1 MSAPKSSKIKYLSS
15 YLFDTVIESFDSK
28 KNGKINVVMLEGKLM
43 VNTRNANQ
51 TFDGLHFL
59 FQAIFAD
66 LQIEKNPP
74 KKVLCFGL
82 GGGSIVYILKNE
94 LKIQGYITAI
104 EYDEI
109 MVEIANKYFDLQQF
123 NNLDVIT
130 EDAFVYAAEQA
141 DKSNFDLI
149 IVDLFE
155 DNKAVEKIYDAA
167 FNDQLLQM
175 CPHGTIIINTICNTK
190 IQENQTQKLL
200 GFYQNKGLNC
210 EVKTFPISNKNK
222 VLIVNT

>member
-15 YLFDTVIESFDSK
+15 YLFDTVVESFDSP

-51 TFDGLHFL
+51 SFDGLHFL

-66 LQIEKNPP
+66 LRIEKNPP
-74 KKVLCFGL
+74 NKVLCFGL
-82 GGGSIVYILKNE
+82 GGGSIVHILKNE
-94 LKIQGYITAI
+94 LKIQGHITAV

-109 MVEIANKYFDLQQF
+109 MVQIAQKYFDLQLF

-130 EDAFVYAAEQA
+130 EDAFIYTSKQA
-141 DKSNFDLI
+141 NKNTFDLI

-155 DNKAVEKIYDAA
+155 DNKAVDKIYDAG
-167 FNDQLLQM
+167 FNEQLLQM

-190 IQENQTQKLL
+190 IQENETQKLL
-200 GFYQNKGLNC
+200 GFYQNKGLDC
-210 EVKTFPISNKNK
+210 VVKTFPISNKNK

>member
-15 YLFDTVIESFDSK
+15 YLFDTVVESFDSP

-51 TFDGLHFL
+51 SFDGLHFL
-59 FQAIFAD
+59 FQAVFAD

-74 KKVLCFGL
+74 NKVLCFGL
-82 GGGSIVYILKNE
+82 GGGSIVHILKNE
-94 LKIQGYITAI
+94 LKIQGHITAV

-109 MVEIANKYFDLQQF
+109 MVEIAKKYFDLQQF

-130 EDAFVYAAEQA
+130 EDAFVYASEQA
-141 DKSNFDLI
+141 NKNTFDLI

-167 FNDQLLQM
+167 FNEQLLQM

-200 GFYQNKGLNC
+200 GFYQNKGLDC
-210 EVKTFPISNKNK
+210 VVKTFPISNKNK

>member
-1 MSAPKSSKIKYLSS
+1 MSAPKSSKIKHLSS

-51 TFDGLHFL
+51 SFDGLHFL

-130 EDAFVYAAEQA
+130 EDAFFYAAEQA

>member
-1 MSAPKSSKIKYLSS
+1 MSVQKSSKIKYLSS

-51 TFDGLHFL
+51 SFDGLHFL
-59 FQAIFAD
+59 FQAIFSY

-74 KKVLCFGL
+74 KKVLCLGL
-82 GGGSIVYILKNE
+82 GGGSIIHILKNE
-94 LKIQGYITAI
+94 LKMLGHITAV
-104 EYDEI
+104 EYDEV
-109 MVEIANKYFDLQQF
+109 MVEIAKKYFDLQQF
-123 NNLDVIT
+123 NHLDVIT
-130 EDAFVYAAEQA
+130 EDAFIYAAEQA
-141 DKSNFDLI
+141 NKNTFDLI

-167 FNDQLLQM
+167 FNEQLLQM
-175 CPHGTIIINTICNTK
+175 CPNGTIIINTICNTK

>member
-1 MSAPKSSKIKYLSS
+1 MSAPKSSKLKYLSS
-15 YLFDTVIESFDSK
+15 YLFDTVVESFDSP

-51 TFDGLHFL
+51 SFDGLHFL
-59 FQAIFAD
+59 FQAVFAD

-74 KKVLCFGL
+74 NKVLCFGL
-82 GGGSIVYILKNE
+82 GGGSIVHILKNE
-94 LKIQGYITAI
+94 LKIQGHITAV

-109 MVEIANKYFDLQQF
+109 MVKIAQKYFELQQF

-130 EDAFVYAAEQA
+130 EDAFIYAAEQA
-141 DKSNFDLI
+141 DKSTFDLI

-155 DNKAVEKIYDAA
+155 DNKAVEKIHDTD
-167 FNDQLLQM
+167 FNEQLLQM
-175 CPHGTIIINTICNTK
+175 CPHGNIIINTICNTK

-210 EVKTFPISNKNK
+210 EVKSFPISNKNK

>member
-15 YLFDTVIESFDSK
+15 YLFDTVVESFDSP

-51 TFDGLHFL
+51 SFDGLHFL
-59 FQAIFAD
+59 FQAVFAD
-66 LQIEKNPP
+66 LQIEKKPP
-74 KKVLCFGL
+74 NKVLCFGL
-82 GGGSIVYILKNE
+82 GGGSIVHILKNE
-94 LKIQGYITAI
+94 LKMLGHITTV

-109 MVEIANKYFDLQQF
+109 MVEIAKKYFDLQQF
-123 NNLDVIT
+123 NNLEVIT
-130 EDAFVYAAEQA
+130 KDAFIYAAEQA
-141 DKSNFDLI
+141 DKNIFDLI

-155 DNKAVEKIYDAA
+155 DNKAVEKIYDSA
-167 FNDQLLQM
+167 FNEQLLQM

-200 GFYQNKGLNC
+200 GFYQNKGMDC
-210 EVKTFPISNKNK
+210 VVKTFPISSKNK

>member
-1 MSAPKSSKIKYLSS
+1 MSAPKSSKLKYLSS
-15 YLFDTVIESFDSK
+15 YLFDTVVESFDSP

-51 TFDGLHFL
+51 SFDGLHFL
-59 FQAIFAD
+59 FQAVFAD

-74 KKVLCFGL
+74 NKVLCFGL
-82 GGGSIVYILKNE
+82 GGGSIVHILKNE
-94 LKIQGYITAI
+94 LKIQGHITAV

-109 MVEIANKYFDLQQF
+109 MVKIAQKYFDLQQF

-130 EDAFVYAAEQA
+130 EDAFIYAAEQA
-141 DKSNFDLI
+141 DKSTFDLI

-155 DNKAVEKIYDAA
+155 DNKAVEKIHYTD
-167 FNDQLLQM
+167 FNEQLLQM
-175 CPHGTIIINTICNTK
+175 CPHGNIIINTICNTK

-210 EVKTFPISNKNK
+210 EVKSFPISNKNK

>member
-1 MSAPKSSKIKYLSS
+1 MSAPKSSKLKYLSS
-15 YLFDTVIESFDSK
+15 YLFDTVIESFDSH

-51 TFDGLHFL
+51 SFDGLHFL

-66 LQIEKNPP
+66 LKIEKNPP
-74 KKVLCFGL
+74 NKLLCFGL
-82 GGGSIVYILKNE
+82 GGGSIVHILKKE
-94 LKIQGYITAI
+94 LQLNCKITAV

-109 MVEIANKYFDLQQF
+109 MVEIAKKYFDLQQF

-130 EDAFVYAAEQA
+130 EDAFIFAAEQA
-141 DKSNFDLI
+141 DKSIFDLI

-155 DNKAVEKIYDAA
+155 DNKAVDKIYDAA
-167 FNDQLLQM
+167 FNEQLLQM

-190 IQENQTQKLL
+190 IQENETQKLL

>member
-1 MSAPKSSKIKYLSS
+1 MSAPKSSKLKYLSS
-15 YLFDTVIESFDSK
+15 YLFDTVVESFDSP

-51 TFDGLHFL
+51 SFDGLHFL
-59 FQAIFAD
+59 FQAVFSY
-66 LQIEKNPP
+66 LQVEKNMPQN
-74 KKVLCFGL
+74 VMCLGL
-82 GGGSIVYILKNE
+82 AGGSVVHILKNE
-94 LKIQGYITAI
+94 LQLNCKIIAV

-109 MVEIANKYFDLQQF
+109 MVKIAQKYFDLQQF

-130 EDAFVYAAEQA
+130 KDAFIYAAEQA
-141 DKSNFDLI
+141 DKSTFDLI

-167 FNDQLLQM
+167 FNEQLLQM

-200 GFYQNKGLNC
+200 GFYQNKGLDC

>member
-51 TFDGLHFL
+51 SFDGLHFL

-141 DKSNFDLI
+141 DKSNFDSI

-167 FNDQLLQM
+167 FNEQLLQM

-200 GFYQNKGLNC
+200 GFYQKKGLDC
-210 EVKTFPISNKNK
+210 VVKSFPISNKNK